1 LNGGATSRVAV
12 QFQLITPLQNQNMKL
27 AVDKDV
33 PIKSKR
39 TVLLNLS
46 ADGGVRTVRLENTLY
61 VPDLKITYAR
71 FLHTSQ

>member
-1 LNGGATSRVAV
+1 
-12 QFQLITPLQNQNMKL
+12 MKL
-27 AVDKDV
+27 AVDKIV

-61 VPDLKITYAR
+61 VPDLKTNLISVFKA
-71 FLHTSQ
+71 